1 MIAEPPRDPM
11 QPRRGRNNNLLCLAA
26 ILLTIGVTALQVS
39 IFLAPL
45 LAMYMPLDP
54 VFWTIL
60 LIIGIIPTLSGVYV
74 IYRWYHSGE

>member
-26 ILLTIGVTALQVS
+26 ILLMVGLTILQFF

-45 LAMYMPLDP
+45 FAIYIPLDP
-54 VFWTIL
+54 VFWTIIL
-60 LIIGIIPTLSGVYV
+60 MIGIIPTICGIYV
-74 IYRWYHSGE
+74 IHRWYHSGE

>member
-26 ILLTIGVTALQVS
+26 ILLMIGLTTLQVS
-39 IFLAPL
+39 IVLAPL
-45 LAMYMPLDP
+45 LAMYMPLDS

-60 LIIGIIPTLSGVYV
+60 LIIGIIPTLGGVYV
-74 IYRWYHSGE
+74 MYRWYHSGE